1 MAFSE
6 VPYASPRGASGLL
19 AFSLASTPGTL
30 DWQYTIV
37 WNKFATSCFCQ
48 GLLRKQSPRIPSRE
62 STKIQGSRQN
72 DVLNEE
78 NLSNTCI
85 YNLYVHGVIGG
96 TKFSVAQSMQNNTF
110 VV

>member
-1 MAFSE
+1 MACSE

-19 AFSLASTPGTL
+19 AFSLASTPETL
-30 DWQYTIV
+30 DWQYTTV
-37 WNKFATSCFCQ
+37 WNKFTTSCFFQ
-48 GLLRKQSPRIPSRE
+48 DLLRKQSPRIPSRE
-62 STKIQGSRQN
+62 SRKIQGDREN

-96 TKFSVAQSMQNNTF
+96 TKQWRIQN
-110 VV
+110 VQEEGA